1 MLLLLILLAVL
12 NVGFCVCDGRSRT
25 CGSSAIDRDIS
36 WIDVF
41 EAVLANTIFIAASSL
56 VVHWLFRAPAPLTGD
71 AAMVASALSAIMLMS
86 ALMQKFGPSESKSSR
101 QDYVLTIG
109 IIFVITTWAALGF
122 STLLPATM
130 RLTAGKRLAELI
142 VIVALYPATIWFLK
156 VVPICFWFCVSWF
169 DHTARNLNIGRSKA
183 MAVFNLFKGALELYK
198 TSPQF
203 ATASNREAVL
213 TSAEFNM
220 ECAEKGIQIHDWNA
234 VLFFS
239 RQGMD
244 QLCATSGKVAGK
256 NPARLC

>member
-1 MLLLLILLAVL
+1 MFLLLILLAVL

-25 CGSSAIDRDIS
+25 CGSSATGRDFSLIDC
-36 WIDVF
+36 F
-41 EAVLANTIFIAASSL
+41 KAVLATTIFICASSL
-56 VVHWLFRAPAPLTGD
+56 AVHYLFRAPAPLTGD
-71 AAMVASALSAIMLMS
+71 AMVASALSAIMFMS
-86 ALMQKFGPSESKSSR
+86 ALIQKFGPGKSESSR
-101 QDYVLTIG
+101 QDYILTIG

-122 STLLPATM
+122 STLLPATI
-130 RLTAGKRLAELI
+130 RLTAGKRLAGLI

-156 VVPICFWFCVSWF
+156 VVPICFWFCVSWL

-183 MAVFNLFKGALELYK
+183 TAVFNLFKGALELYK

-203 ATASNREAVL
+203 AAASNREAVL
-213 TSAEFNM
+213 TSAQFNM
-220 ECAEKGIQIHDWNA
+220 ECAEKGVQVHDWNA

-244 QLCATSGKVAGK
+244 QLCGISGKVTGK